1 MTRGGGS
8 GDWAER
14 PARRRSGR
22 HSRAPQEFGD
32 PGAYAAPEHSA
43 QAESSS
49 APAPHARPDPYAAAS
64 PYAQE
69 DRYPPAGF
77 HGAPGAYGQAD
88 PSLAAGPD
96 GQLRPYGGQQ
106 NPGASAGRNG
116 QADPYGRTGPHA
128 VPGPYDQT
136 DPSYGGRGRPR
147 AQPGLPRG
155 GDPLRGSNS
164 LGGAGA
170 PPGSD
175 SRPGRGTG
183 GVRDS
188 LPGRDPLSARD
199 SLPGRGSPAPA
210 DPRYGQF
217 PPQGPDQY
225 LPRDGHA
232 PGIPRAP
239 QDRHAP
245 REAGSGAGFY
255 GPPGPYPDG
264 DLGGQDRRRQDRY
277 GEQAGYGEQNGYG
290 RSGSYGPPSASP
302 SPFAGGGAPGYGP
315 HDARAQRGFGGEPDA
330 YGLAAPPGGGDY
342 GPFRWRP
349 PADVGGP
356 EGPPAVPG
364 HGGGTYHAP
373 QPGPG
378 DWEPGRPAGRRP
390 GRDDGGA
397 DDHEPGPVGGEAWED
412 DAGGPAEWDDA
423 PARDGLIPGFE
434 ARRDSRRGR
443 GGRPRRRAGR
453 LLAPVIAPIVAL
465 VVLVGLG
472 IGGYKI
478 YQKFQSPDYSGPGT
492 GEVTVQ
498 VQAGDTAESLGPRLV
513 QAGVVASSSSFIS
526 AVKHS
531 SCPTCLQPGFFLLH
545 KHMNSA
551 LAYKLL
557 LNPAS
562 RIQTAVTIPEGLRLA
577 QILSHLGGAKSPIPA
592 SAYAKALKD
601 TAALGLPSYANGNP
615 EGYLFPATYDITP
628 GMNAT
633 SVLQAMVTRF
643 KTEAAN
649 IDLPHAAAAVHL
661 PPGKV
666 ITVASIL
673 EAEGGNPKYYS
684 RVAEVIYNR
693 LSQGMN
699 LGLQSTVDYALHS
712 FAIKLTYA
720 QAHVDSPYNTYIHPG
735 LPPGPIDSPGDAAI
749 QAALHP
755 AHGDLLYFV
764 TVDLKTGLTEFTN
777 TEAGFR
783 QLVALCQKNGAGC

>member
-14 PARRRSGR
+14 PAPRRSGR
-22 HSRAPQEFGD
+22 HSRAQQEFGD
-32 PGAYAAPEHSA
+32 PGAYAAPE
-43 QAESSS
+43 
-49 APAPHARPDPYAAAS
+49 PDPYAAAS
-64 PYAQE
+64 PYAQA
-69 DRYPPAGF
+69 DRYAPEDF
-77 HGAPGAYGQAD
+77 HGAPGGYGQAD

-106 NPGASAGRNG
+106 NPGARAGRNG
-116 QADPYGRTGPHA
+116 QADPYGRTGPNA

-136 DPSYGGRGRPR
+136 DPSYGRPGPG
-147 AQPGLPRG
+147 AQPGLLRG
-155 GDPLRGSNS
+155 GDPLRGGDSLRGSNS
-164 LGGAGA
+164 HGGPGT

-175 SRPGRGTG
+175 SRAGRGTG
-183 GVRDS
+183 GVRGS

-199 SLPGRGSPAPA
+199 SFPGRDSLAPT

-225 LPRDGHA
+225 LPRDGQA
-232 PGIPRAP
+232 PRVPRAP
-239 QDRHAP
+239 QDHHAP
-245 REAGSGAGFY
+245 PDAGSRAGSY
-255 GPPGPYPDG
+255 GPPGSYPDG
-264 DLGGQDRRRQDRY
+264 DLGGRNRRRQDRY
-277 GEQAGYGEQNGYG
+277 GEQAGYGERNGYG
-290 RSGSYGPPSASP
+290 RTGSYGPPPASP
-302 SPFAGGGAPGYGP
+302 SPFTSGGASGYGP
-315 HDARAQRGFGGEPDA
+315 RDARAPRGFGGEPDA
-330 YGLAAPPGGGDY
+330 YGLAAPPGGGDH

-349 PADVGGP
+349 PSEAGGP

-364 HGGGTYHAP
+364 HGGGTYRAP

-378 DWEPGRPAGRRP
+378 DWDPGPDPGRPAGRRP
-390 GRDDGGA
+390 GRDDSGA
-397 DDHEPGPVGGEAWED
+397 DDHAPGPVAGEAWED
-412 DAGGPAEWDDA
+412 DAGEPAEWDDA
-423 PARDGLIPGFE
+423 PARDGLIPGFGD
-434 ARRDSRRGR
+434 RRDSRRGR

-453 LLAPVIAPIVAL
+453 VLAPVIAPIVAL

-478 YQKFQSPDYSGPGT
+478 YQKFQSPDYSGSGT

-498 VQAGDTAESLGPRLV
+498 VQAGDTAESLGPQLV
-513 QAGVVASSSSFIS
+513 QAGVVASSSSFVS

-557 LNPAS
+557 INPAS
-562 RIQTAVTIPEGLRLA
+562 RIQTAVTIPEGLRLT
-577 QILSHLGGAKSPIPA
+577 QILSRLGAAKSPIPA

-601 TAALGLPSYANGNP
+601 TTALGLPSYANGNP

-633 SVLQAMVTRF
+633 SVLQAMVARF
-643 KTEAAN
+643 KQEAASIN
-649 IDLPHAAAAVHL
+649 LPQAAAAVHL
-661 PPGKV
+661 TPGQV
-666 ITVASIL
+666 ITIASIL
-673 EAEGGNPKYYS
+673 EAEGGSPSYYS

-693 LSQGMN
+693 LAAHWR
-699 LGLQSTVDYALHS
+699 LGLDSTVNYALHR
-712 FAIKLTYA
+712 FGPHLTNTQLA
-720 QAHVDSPYNTYIHPG
+720 VNSPYNTRTHYG

-755 AHGDLLYFV
+755 AHGNYMFFV
-764 TVDLKTGLTEFTN
+764 TVNLKTGLTRFTN
-777 TEAGFR
+777 SPSVFNTY
-783 QLVALCQKNGAGC
+783 VAECQRNGAC